1 MTSSTEALDSGMAET
16 RKSNPMPSADLASRP
31 TPLER
36 REALLELIGLVMKD
50 REERDIVDTLK
61 PPPGD
66 WSTKKWI
73 VLLSDDDRVR
83 DQVSRILE
91 GEGYYVRHFSLG
103 QDAFSSMSAAWYL
116 EDEKIPDAMML
127 DLYMLEREAL
137 EFYRHMRSNPAWKDV
152 PPIFLVRG
160 NDEMVAVP
168 FVFSVS
174 EPIDRVRL
182 LELVQRETSR

>member
-1 MTSSTEALDSGMAET
+1 
-16 RKSNPMPSADLASRP
+16 MPSADLASRP

-50 REERDIVDTLK
+50 RAERDVVDTLK

-83 DQVSRILE
+83 DQVSSILE
-91 GEGYYVRHFSLG
+91 GEGYYVRHFALG
-103 QDAFSSMSAAWYL
+103 ADAFASMSAAWYL
-116 EDEKIPDAMML
+116 EDEKIPSAMML

-137 EFYRHMRSNPAWKDV
+137 EFYRHMRDNPAWKDV

-160 NDEMVAVP
+160 EDEMVAVP